1 MEMNFA
7 VISPGVTMDS
17 FLYLNFPSYYANGL
31 GNDIKCYSPSGE
43 IYCFV
48 VDRFLTVQYMGVYPA
63 GSSFTLTVTGVTMAI
78 NYNSGTFSFI
88 FDSDNNPT
96 SLLASGT
103 FADSISS
110 SVLSIQN
117 FPTINIL
124 AFSQS
129 SAFLRESAVTT
140 TLTFYLPTSLSS
152 IGLGQSLF
160 LVLPATFYDV
170 LRFVTPTCTLNILG
184 NTLKNYVS
192 TCTVGGMRVKM
203 PFLDNLV
210 LGSTYTLT
218 VGGLINPTNP
228 TSNVYRYSLEITDTT
243 GASILAKSYAINCN
257 YVMPTY
263 VANPITTML
272 NYYLADG
279 TGLTNLNTMT
289 NIQSAP
295 IYIAPSSSISTS
307 LYARNTYLYPLSSL
321 ASNPSNID
329 LLAGSNPFPIRLS
342 ALTSGVNYLYF
353 SKSGDGNFYSNLP
366 PLILTTSRNYFTSV
380 SFVET
385 LFRLPISAVG
395 SNYSLIVTLPSS
407 LYPMSQVDF
416 TVTLS
421 SAVGISLRTNPT
433 VVSFYPGKLQ
443 AIIVLNINDATLWV
457 VGATTN
463 IIFTPAA
470 SQSTY
475 ATGVTIPLQAVAA
488 AGTPAT
494 TLTAGAVSL
503 TSLAYSVACSEHG
516 KFVYHLSRSFSYNA
530 SACLLNQTQTAFW
543 LGQSSLNSL
552 RVSES
557 FYQCGDL
564 IGALN
569 VVANVSQVLT
579 LSKLA
584 SSTAYQLNG
593 FCETQGGVQTALS
606 TLVRSTSNN
615 GGSVTTVNF
624 YFAAPLTTAQKI
636 KLVCALALKFQV
648 DYTKVSTWDGY
659 FCSELLNR
667 RRLQEVDAPARRL
680 LVAATYVVP
689 VFFGVNTGALSDTSA
704 AAVAGLA
711 NSSTLVSNI
720 FFT

>member
-7 VISPGVTMDS
+7 VISPGITMDS

-129 SAFLRESAVTT
+129 SAFLRESSVTL

-243 GASILAKSYAINCN
+243 GTSILAKSYAINCN
-257 YVMPTY
+257 YVMPTF

-279 TGLTNLNTMT
+279 TILTNLNTMT
-289 NIQSAP
+289 NIQSVP

-307 LYARNTYLYPLSSL
+307 LYARNTYLSPLSSL

-353 SKSGDGNFYSNLP
+353 SKSGDGNYYSNLP

-380 SFVET
+380 SFV
-385 LFRLPISAVG
+385 
-395 SNYSLIVTLPSS
+395 
-407 LYPMSQVDF
+407 
-416 TVTLS
+416 
-421 SAVGISLRTNPT
+421 
-433 VVSFYPGKLQ
+433 
-443 AIIVLNINDATLWV
+443 
-457 VGATTN
+457 
-463 IIFTPAA
+463 
-470 SQSTY
+470 
-475 ATGVTIPLQAVAA
+475 
-488 AGTPAT
+488 
-494 TLTAGAVSL
+494 
-503 TSLAYSVACSEHG
+503 
-516 KFVYHLSRSFSYNA
+516 
-530 SACLLNQTQTAFW
+530 
-543 LGQSSLNSL
+543 
-552 RVSES
+552 
-557 FYQCGDL
+557 
-564 IGALN
+564 
-569 VVANVSQVLT
+569 
-579 LSKLA
+579 
-584 SSTAYQLNG
+584 
-593 FCETQGGVQTALS
+593 
-606 TLVRSTSNN
+606 
-615 GGSVTTVNF
+615 
-624 YFAAPLTTAQKI
+624 
-636 KLVCALALKFQV
+636 
-648 DYTKVSTWDGY
+648 
-659 FCSELLNR
+659 
-667 RRLQEVDAPARRL
+667 
-680 LVAATYVVP
+680 
-689 VFFGVNTGALSDTSA
+689 
-704 AAVAGLA
+704 
-711 NSSTLVSNI
+711 
-720 FFT
+720 